1 VADRPPLQ
9 RFVAHVRKVTSLGS
23 ADAILAASCREVV
36 EFTGAE
42 RAFASC
48 CLPSESWEQGT
59 HIDTRAESPR
69 EVSVAARSALF
80 AVHRRLSNKRQ
91 PLRIDRNEQT
101 RVIFAGLDCG
111 PDNTAIYGVPLIH
124 RTGRLWGHFVL
135 VGEHTKVDADGLL
148 ELTELTTLSLENA
161 QRLAFARRDQ
171 DRLLLL
177 AAATDDAMYDWN
189 FDTRDFW
196 WGAGVTRLLGST
208 PDQIAG
214 TGRWKYDQIHPDD
227 VERVR
232 ASFDAARFSKAMR
245 WNADYRMRRSEG
257 HYVDVEDRAY
267 FLRDVDGR
275 AYRSIGIIR
284 DVTATKELLKSEQEA
299 RAQAEG
305 ASRAKDEFLA
315 MLGHELR
322 NPLAPIVTGLE
333 LIQLRGTLDIDR
345 DIPVM
350 QRQANHLIR
359 LVDDLLD
366 ISRITHGKI
375 ELDKQRI
382 EIASVVES
390 ALETASPLLEA
401 RKHAVSVDVPSV
413 GLEVH
418 GDRARLIQVIA
429 NVVNNAAKYTDPG
442 GIIEIIARRAN
453 DQIEVRIRDTGIG
466 IAPEILPRVFTMF
479 VQERQAIDRSQGGL
493 GLGLAIVRSL
503 VELHGGQV
511 QAHSA
516 GIGRGTEVTVR
527 LPRAVTADVVVTPNQ
542 LPAAAASGRR
552 KIMVV
557 DDNEDAAELL
567 CTLLETMGNTTCVA
581 HDPLDAL
588 AKVEAF
594 KPDLAVLDIGLPVM
608 DGYELA
614 RRLRHIPSIPGL
626 RLIALTGYGQ
636 PSDRE
641 RAVSAGFDEH
651 LVKPVAVDKLQH
663 LITKLTS

>member
-1 VADRPPLQ
+1 
-9 RFVAHVRKVTSLGS
+9 
-23 ADAILAASCREVV
+23 
-36 EFTGAE
+36 
-42 RAFASC
+42 
-48 CLPSESWEQGT
+48 
-59 HIDTRAESPR
+59 
-69 EVSVAARSALF
+69 
-80 AVHRRLSNKRQ
+80 
-91 PLRIDRNEQT
+91 
-101 RVIFAGLDCG
+101 
-111 PDNTAIYGVPLIH
+111 
-124 RTGRLWGHFVL
+124 
-135 VGEHTKVDADGLL
+135 
-148 ELTELTTLSLENA
+148 
-161 QRLAFARRDQ
+161 
-171 DRLLLL
+171 
-177 AAATDDAMYDWN
+177 
-189 FDTRDFW
+189 
-196 WGAGVTRLLGST
+196 
-208 PDQIAG
+208 
-214 TGRWKYDQIHPDD
+214 
-227 VERVR
+227 
-232 ASFDAARFSKAMR
+232 
-245 WNADYRMRRSEG
+245 
-257 HYVDVEDRAY
+257 
-267 FLRDVDGR
+267 
-275 AYRSIGIIR
+275 
-284 DVTATKELLKSEQEA
+284 
-299 RAQAEG
+299 
-305 ASRAKDEFLA
+305 

-527 LPRAVTADVVVTPNQ
+527 LPRAVTADVAVTPNQ
-542 LPAAAASGRR
+542 VPAAAASGRR